1 MVDLRGF
8 GGSTGCLDWGGP
20 GEQADV
26 KAAVEWAAAQPWST
40 GKVGMYGK
48 SYDGVTGLIGIAQ
61 QPKGLA
67 AVVAQEPVY
76 DLYRY
81 LYANRVRFQN
91 SLVTPGL
98 YDASPVARHDRRRH
112 GVQPELA

>member
-1 MVDLRGF
+1 
-8 GGSTGCLDWGGP
+8 
-20 GEQADV
+20 
-26 KAAVEWAAAQPWST
+26 
-40 GKVGMYGK
+40 MYGK

-81 LYANRVRFQN
+81 LYSQPRALRELVR
-91 SLVTPGL
+91 
-98 YDASPVARHDRRRH
+98 DADAVRRDRRHAGDDRGH
-112 GVQPELA
+112 ARLQRQRASTRRTAWR